1 MSPFP
6 PFFHQSTYKEA
17 NPARGVKLCKE
28 AGGTETSDPPALEN
42 SVSGILFCFCH
53 VPHLLL
59 TSLQSSFQIYCLSGE
74 KYLSLERFC
83 SHTIQNSRLSF
94 QTQIIGKGFK
104 PPPPQMSTAFQ
115 TFTLILLFLLH
126 FLFSPHPGWEP
137 GQERFLCSMM
147 YNLFCSLM
155 YHEYQ
160 YLAHKRQSI
169 NIY

>member
-104 PPPPQMSTAFQ
+104 PPPPRCLQPSR
-115 TFTLILLFLLH
+115 LLH
-126 FLFSPHPGWEP
+126 LSSCFSYI
-137 GQERFLCSMM
+137 SS
-147 YNLFCSLM
+147 SLLT
-155 YHEYQ
+155 Q
-160 YLAHKRQSI
+160 GGNQVRNVFFVL
-169 NIY
+169 